1 MSSNVKSNKL
11 HSHLGFSCL
20 CVLWVYNN
28 HLREFYIKGIGY
40 PEASFIFRCKNV
52 FVFFF
57 HLIFF
62 LASQFQWMAYLY
74 TYLLYPM
81 IIDKTNRNKCVCEVM
96 LYMYALERNCSLIK
110 TILLFWSMA
119 NSLLL
124 TLTATALSFTRDA
137 LFHVTMHLIL
147 DFWNSNQSTSS
158 VPSALKPESEN

>member
-74 TYLLYPM
+74 TYLVYP
-81 IIDKTNRNKCVCEVM
+81 IVNRNKYVCKIM
-96 LYMYALERNCSLIK
+96 LYMYALKLNLSYTNIIISFLN
-110 TILLFWSMA
+110 MA
-119 NSLLL
+119 NSVLLNL
-124 TLTATALSFTRDA
+124 IATAPSFTRDA
-137 LFHVTMHLIL
+137 SFHVAMHLIL
-147 DFWNSNQSTSS
+147 DFWNANQSTSS
-158 VPSALKPESEN
+158 VPSALKTKSEN